1 MKQHKALISQNLI
14 FIDTS
19 YAVTEFSNRQAY
31 ALQAHIMQLGYIF
44 SEKDIHSISI
54 CENFNDFAQNLIKT
68 LKDFTGA
75 DREWQPM
82 YPGFPQQIVETSELE
97 LIINAI
103 IHYWSGGQFIPPHK
117 AYSRSEYFP
126 TEFKTLKLI
135 NREELKSIIAAWIE
149 SGVSLSEQQKD
160 AVLTYFDLV
169 KDDKYQ
175 IQFKETLAFLA
186 QKQPLFAIQQ
196 CNTVTDVLR
205 VASAFSDGDYTLI
218 ENTKFKL
225 SLNQKRNLCARLQS
239 LAASN
244 PVAFEEDMAANAKR
258 WQKLLHHIM
267 PHKNCPESCVDLLRF
282 ATKNYKLE
290 LRTFESK
297 LEEAIALQDTDELS
311 QLFTRKPGL
320 LARRLN
326 ELLCKG
332 CLDLSLFKNTINK
345 ISNRVLWQL
354 YGYFMNRDI
363 ENDRIIRLKNGK
375 LKVISP
381 LQPISSETSIDS
393 IISIIDIIK
402 VELQKRYSE
411 FKIGKVDDAM
421 KKVPLPLNMR
431 SASDGT
437 QLPFGTRIPLGDV
450 DYLRFGVHWFN
461 EYEDSPTDIDLSG
474 IFYNKDFSQSLE
486 IGWYSNY
493 IDENAIS
500 MFSGDLVN
508 APKPHGAAEFIDVK
522 LNKACQSKWTYVAIF
537 LNLYSG
543 NSFET
548 SHAVMNAQRIEGL
561 CGQENMKDIAMNG
574 KAFEPARLLFSTQI
588 KKDSDIKQ
596 MLVCLIDTKYKEVIW
611 IDMPKVKSLYS
622 SSSTEVATTA
632 DVIKAFI
639 SRSQPSLFDL
649 YSFFEYDPKLPDVSW
664 ANRSPYDLS
673 GVMGFL

>member
-1 MKQHKALISQNLI
+1 M
-14 FIDTS
+14 
-19 YAVTEFSNRQAY
+19 
-31 ALQAHIMQLGYIF
+31 
-44 SEKDIHSISI
+44 
-54 CENFNDFAQNLIKT
+54 
-68 LKDFTGA
+68 
-75 DREWQPM
+75 
-82 YPGFPQQIVETSELE
+82 
-97 LIINAI
+97 
-103 IHYWSGGQFIPPHK
+103 
-117 AYSRSEYFP
+117 
-126 TEFKTLKLI
+126 
-135 NREELKSIIAAWIE
+135 
-149 SGVSLSEQQKD
+149 
-160 AVLTYFDLV
+160 TYFDLV

-205 VASAFSDGDYTLI
+205 VASAFSDGDYTLV

-225 SLNQKRNLCARLQS
+225 SLNKKRNLCARLQS

-267 PHKNCPESCVDLLRF
+267 PLSKTCPECVDLLRF
-282 ATKNYKLE
+282 ATKNYHFE
-290 LRTFESK
+290 LRTYDSK

-311 QLFTRKPGL
+311 QLFTRKPGM

-381 LQPISSETSIDS
+381 LQPIYSETSIDT

-402 VELQKRYSE
+402 VEFQNRYSE
-411 FKIGKVDDAM
+411 FRIGKVDDAM

-461 EYEDSPTDIDLSG
+461 ESEDSSTDIDLSG
-474 IFYNKDFSQSLE
+474 IFYNKDFSQSLK
-486 IGWYSNY
+486 IGWDSKY

-500 MFSGDLVN
+500 MFSGDLRS

-543 NSFET
+543 KSFET
-548 SHAVMNAQRIEGL
+548 SHAVMNAQSIEGL
-561 CGQENMKDIAMNG
+561 CSNMKEIAMNG

-588 KKDSDIKQ
+588 KKDLKLDRLLNLKRHCPVNHLSLDIRNNTALAPCAAFTNKRSKGFKSASVRP
-596 MLVCLIDTKYKEVIW
+596 LKPSFCSNDTSI
-611 IDMPKVKSLYS
+611 
-622 SSSTEVATTA
+622 
-632 DVIKAFI
+632 
-639 SRSQPSLFDL
+639 
-649 YSFFEYDPKLPDVSW
+649 
-664 ANRSPYDLS
+664 
-673 GVMGFL
+673 G